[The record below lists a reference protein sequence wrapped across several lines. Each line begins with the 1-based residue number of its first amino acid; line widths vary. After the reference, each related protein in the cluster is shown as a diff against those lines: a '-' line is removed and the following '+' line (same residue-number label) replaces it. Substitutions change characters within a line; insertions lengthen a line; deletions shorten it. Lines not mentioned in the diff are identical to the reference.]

1 MVEQDSLEKQQLSV
15 QKKQLAERRGRQ
27 AERFVMRTYM
37 LAGYWPVA
45 RRLRTKAGE
54 LDLVMRRGK
63 TLIGI
68 EVKYRRDFM
77 AETALPSVRQ
87 QMRLRTALQSIW
99 VYYESMG
106 FQSVYLDIVVLG
118 RWGRFRRYRL

>member
-1 MVEQDSLEKQQLSV
+1 
-15 QKKQLAERRGRQ
+15 
-27 AERFVMRTYM
+27 
-37 LAGYWPVA
+37 
-45 RRLRTKAGE
+45 
-54 LDLVMRRGK
+54 
-63 TLIGI
+63 
-68 EVKYRRDFM
+68 M

-99 VYYESMG
+99 VYYETMG

>member
-1 MVEQDSLEKQQLSV
+1 MC
-15 QKKQLAERRGRQ
+15 G
-27 AERFVMRTYM
+27 YM

-45 RRLRTKAGE
+45 RRLSTKAGE
-54 LDLVMRRGK
+54 LDLVMQRNK

-68 EVKYRRDFM
+68 EVKYRRDYM

-87 QMRLRTALQSIW
+87 KMRLRTALQSIW

-106 FQSVYLDIVVLG
+106 FQSVFLDIVVLG

>member
-1 MVEQDSLEKQQLSV
+1 MVKQDSLEKQQLSV

-27 AERFVMRTYM
+27 AERVVMCVYM

-63 TLIGI
+63 TLNGI
-68 EVKYRRDFM
+68 EVKYRRDYM

-87 QMRLRTALQSIW
+87 KMRLRTALQSIW
-99 VYYESMG
+99 VYYESME
-106 FQSVYLDIVVLG
+106 FQSIFLDIVVLG

>member
-1 MVEQDSLEKQQLSV
+1 
-15 QKKQLAERRGRQ
+15 
-27 AERFVMRTYM
+27 
-37 LAGYWPVA
+37 
-45 RRLRTKAGE
+45 
-54 LDLVMRRGK
+54 MRRGK

-77 AETALPSVRQ
+77 AEIALPSVWQ

-99 VYYESMG
+99 VYYEPMG

>member
-1 MVEQDSLEKQQLSV
+1 MC
-15 QKKQLAERRGRQ
+15 A
-27 AERFVMRTYM
+27 YM

-45 RRLRTKAGE
+45 RRLSTKAGE
-54 LDLVMRRGK
+54 LDLVMQRNK

-68 EVKYRRDFM
+68 EVKYRRDYM

-87 QMRLRTALQSIW
+87 KMRLRTALQSIW
-99 VYYESMG
+99 VYYEPMG
-106 FQSVYLDIVVLG
+106 FQSVYLDIGVLG

>member
-1 MVEQDSLEKQQLSV
+1 MC
-15 QKKQLAERRGRQ
+15 A
-27 AERFVMRTYM
+27 YM
-37 LAGYWPVA
+37 QAGYWPVA

-54 LDLVMRRGK
+54 LDLVKRRGK

-77 AETALPSVRQ
+77 AEIALPSVRQ

-99 VYYESMG
+99 VYYEAMG

-118 RWGRFRRYRL
+118 RWGRFKRYRL